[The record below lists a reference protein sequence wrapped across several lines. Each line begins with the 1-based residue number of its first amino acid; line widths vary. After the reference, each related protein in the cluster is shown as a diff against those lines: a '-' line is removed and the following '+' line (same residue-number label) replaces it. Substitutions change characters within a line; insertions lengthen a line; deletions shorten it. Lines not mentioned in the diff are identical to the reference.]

1 MISLKGSENPDEV
14 EAASSED
21 DVEEEEDQMQ
31 EESSSDDE
39 NASFHTANGTMISLK
54 DSEVEVASSEDEEV
68 EDEEDQRQE
77 ESSSDGDDSASDVPD
92 DEMESGD
99 NGDDEKDVEEKS
111 GWADAMAKV
120 LGMQGKAAEPN
131 KPLLLSKAKK
141 DGEKAAV
148 DKGDTDQNGAP
159 AKSSRMRREE
169 KKERDTACR
178 SKPDTVRDR
187 ARERRLA
194 KLATRGVVQLFN
206 AVREQQKSIK
216 SQLDVA
222 GKSTVKRDKVFKSI
236 DKEGFLE
243 VLSGNKR
250 RLENAKEKTVKV
262 PKTEV
267 KEEDESSWKILRDD
281 FMMGAKMKDWDKE
294 GSDDNE

>member
-1 MISLKGSENPDEV
+1 
-14 EAASSED
+14 
-21 DVEEEEDQMQ
+21 
-31 EESSSDDE
+31 
-39 NASFHTANGTMISLK
+39 
-54 DSEVEVASSEDEEV
+54 
-68 EDEEDQRQE
+68 
-77 ESSSDGDDSASDVPD
+77 
-92 DEMESGD
+92 
-99 NGDDEKDVEEKS
+99 
-111 GWADAMAKV
+111 
-120 LGMQGKAAEPN
+120 
-131 KPLLLSKAKK
+131 
-141 DGEKAAV
+141 
-148 DKGDTDQNGAP
+148 
-159 AKSSRMRREE
+159 MRREE

-194 KLATRGVVQLFN
+194 KVATRGVVQLFN

-250 RLENAKEKTVKV
+250 RLEKSVGRGSVAVKV
-262 PKTEV
+262 PKTEI
-267 KEEDESSWKILRDD
+267 KEEEDESSWKILRDD

>member
-1 MISLKGSENPDEV
+1 
-14 EAASSED
+14 
-21 DVEEEEDQMQ
+21 
-31 EESSSDDE
+31 
-39 NASFHTANGTMISLK
+39 
-54 DSEVEVASSEDEEV
+54 
-68 EDEEDQRQE
+68 
-77 ESSSDGDDSASDVPD
+77 
-92 DEMESGD
+92 
-99 NGDDEKDVEEKS
+99 
-111 GWADAMAKV
+111 
-120 LGMQGKAAEPN
+120 
-131 KPLLLSKAKK
+131 
-141 DGEKAAV
+141 
-148 DKGDTDQNGAP
+148 
-159 AKSSRMRREE
+159 MRREL
-169 KKERDTACR
+169 KRERDTACR
-178 SKPDTVRDR
+178 SKPDAVRDR

-194 KLATRGVVQLFN
+194 KVATRGVVQLFN

-216 SQLDVA
+216 SQLDMA

-267 KEEDESSWKILRDD
+267 KEEEEDESSWKILRDD